1 MSFSDQNYCIVIQVK
16 PRALWNACRAG
27 EWATHLEMWEFLLV
41 LVADLPD
48 CMLCLSLGEL
58 WWLSDL
64 GLEENKRTQVR
75 IDISTT
81 AGMQKHALWF
91 VRWPGLFAA
100 GLLRQSWADLLLSV
114 GFVFDWLLLVALF
127 LLRSV
132 SLWPHSL
139 WTFDLWA
146 SFSVGSLSF
155 TLRALLVYALA
166 PLSPLLL
173 GWGRHRVLLSHL
185 LGNQLGVDP
194 GFPVEEIQGTNM
206 D

>member
-1 MSFSDQNYCIVIQVK
+1 M
-16 PRALWNACRAG
+16 A
-27 EWATHLEMWEFLLV
+27 
-41 LVADLPD
+41 
-48 CMLCLSLGEL
+48 
-58 WWLSDL
+58 
-64 GLEENKRTQVR
+64 VR
-75 IDISTT
+75 FGS
-81 AGMQKHALWF
+81 
-91 VRWPGLFAA
+91 GLFAA
-100 GLLRQSWADLLLSV
+100 GLLRQSWADVLLSV

-127 LLRSV
+127 LLRGV

-155 TLRALLVYALA
+155 TLWALLVYALA

-173 GWGRHRVLLSHL
+173 GWGRHWVLLSHL

-194 GFPVEEIQGTNM
+194 GFPVEKIQGTNM